1 MQHKSLL
8 IYAIIT
14 NNKLMS
20 RKEEKMAKQ
29 MWKPGTMLYPV
40 PVVMVSCRSSE
51 GVNNI
56 ITVAWTGIVC
66 SDPAMLYVSI
76 RPERFSHGIIRNT
89 GSFVVN
95 LPTRSLARALDFCGV
110 KSGRDINKFEHLG
123 LKQQKSNLVD
133 APSIG
138 DCPVNIECR
147 VSDIISLGSHDMFI
161 AEILCVDVEEKL
173 IDESGKLQLNKADLI
188 CYNHGEY
195 RALAESLGN
204 FGFSVRIE

>member
-1 MQHKSLL
+1 
-8 IYAIIT
+8 
-14 NNKLMS
+14 
-20 RKEEKMAKQ
+20 MAKQ

-40 PVVMVSCRSSE
+40 PAVMVSCRSSE

-76 RPERFSHGIIRNT
+76 RPERFSHGIIKDT

-95 LPTRSLARALDFCGV
+95 LPTESLVYALDFCGV
-110 KSGRDINKFEHLG
+110 KSGRDINKFEYLG
-123 LKQQKSNLVD
+123 LTPQKSNLVD

-138 DCPVNIECR
+138 ECPVNLECR

-161 AEILCVDVEEKL
+161 AEILCVNAEEKYL
-173 IDESGKLQLNKADLI
+173 DKSGKLQLNKTGLI

-195 RALAESLGN
+195 RALAETLGS
-204 FGFSVRIE
+204 FGFSVRKKK